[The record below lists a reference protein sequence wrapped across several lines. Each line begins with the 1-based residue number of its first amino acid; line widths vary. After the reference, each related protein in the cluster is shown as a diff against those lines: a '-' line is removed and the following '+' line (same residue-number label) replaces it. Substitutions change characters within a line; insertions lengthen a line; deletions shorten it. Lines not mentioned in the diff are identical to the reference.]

1 MFVDHQEPTASES
14 ASPEAFDPS
23 TDPTL
28 NLRRAEVSIIPLHKF
43 QDQVSRTPWNAVGF
57 SGDAEYVMGGK
68 QLSDAVGIGWTKR
81 DAIQVPRRKYRTTST
96 FGIEQLAPW
105 SRCWRDRKILLM
117 TAT

>member
-1 MFVDHQEPTASES
+1 MFAWFAQFTYTFRTRYLVINSTDRAVRVMFVDHQEPPAPESTSLQASE
-14 ASPEAFDPS
+14 ALDPS

-68 QLSDAVGIGWTKR
+68 RLCDSWVVGLI
-81 DAIQVPRRKYRTTST
+81 
-96 FGIEQLAPW
+96 
-105 SRCWRDRKILLM
+105 
-117 TAT
+117 